1 MSKTF
6 TVKHTNM
13 AKGLAILLLLAY
25 HLFESEELITRMQ
38 VNYSPFSL
46 QGFLTFTGFG
56 NICVSVFVFL
66 TAFGIATG
74 LLAQDEFTPAAAC
87 RQAVKRFFRLML
99 NFGILYLSISLLWR
113 HQFDYRSLYGEG
125 KQGILSLL
133 TDALGLSMFFG
144 TPTLSETW
152 WYMELA
158 YLLIFLI
165 PLLTWLVRKIG
176 YSLLPVAFFAP
187 FVVTLH
193 PDMKRYLFV
202 TALGVCAAY
211 GKWPDK
217 LLNQKVH
224 PVLRW
229 TLGISG
235 FVLCVLIR
243 QNYIVHEYY
252 IHLADAPIALFLV
265 FFSAAVP
272 GTAPVLGETLAFIGK
287 HSMNIYLIHSFFYMI
302 LWQPYIYYFKYAWS
316 SFLLLLISCL
326 LYSVLLEL
334 AKKLLKH
341 VALLIRRKYKAGN

>member
-1 MSKTF
+1 MNKTF
-6 TVKHTNM
+6 TIKHTNM

-25 HLFESEELITRMQ
+25 HLFESEDLVTRMQ

-74 LLAQDEFTPAAAC
+74 LLAQKDLSSDAAC
-87 RQAVKRFFRLML
+87 RQAVRRFFRLML
-99 NFGILYLSISLLWR
+99 NFGILYLSVSLLWW
-113 HQFDYRSLYGEG
+113 HQFDYRSFYGGG
-125 KQGILSLL
+125 KQGLLSLL

-144 TPTLSETW
+144 TPTLSKTW

-176 YSLLPVAFFAP
+176 YSLLPAAFFLP

-193 PDMKRYLFV
+193 PDIKRYLFV
-202 TALGVCAAY
+202 AVFGVCAAY
-211 GKWPDK
+211 GRWPDK
-217 LLNQKVH
+217 LLNLKVH
-224 PVLRW
+224 PLLRW
-229 TLGISG
+229 AVGIAG

-243 QNYIVHEYY
+243 QNYMVHEYY
-252 IHLADAPIALFLV
+252 ISFVDAPIALFLV
-265 FFSAAVP
+265 SFSATVL
-272 GTAPVLGETLAFIGK
+272 GTVPVLREILAFIGK

-334 AKKLLKH
+334 AKKLPGY
-341 VALLIRRKYKAGN
+341 AEQIIRRHG